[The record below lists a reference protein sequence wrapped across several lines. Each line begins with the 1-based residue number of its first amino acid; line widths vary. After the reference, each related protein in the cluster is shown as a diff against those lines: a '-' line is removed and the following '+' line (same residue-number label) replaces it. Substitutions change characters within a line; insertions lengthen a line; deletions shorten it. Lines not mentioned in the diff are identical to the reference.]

1 MFTIRVM
8 NTPNID
14 YHLLRCFDALLR
26 DKSVSKAARRV
37 GLSQPAMSHALARLR
52 EMLSDPLLVRSG
64 REMMLTPRAE
74 ELAEPLR
81 LALEGLE
88 RVTRTEP
95 AFDPAQAK
103 MRFVVQA
110 SDGAALS
117 LLPAVV
123 AEVQRLAPGVELA
136 VRSLGENLCLEPL
149 DKGEVDMSLA
159 MGRIDRLPD
168 RLFRTMLLTE
178 RFCCVVR
185 SNHPEVRGERLDL
198 DAYLR
203 MRHLVVT
210 PGGGWTGAVDE
221 VLSRQGLER
230 QIAMSV
236 PHFLV
241 APAVVAKSDM
251 VLTTVERIA
260 LKYAGVYG
268 LKVVAP
274 PIEMPEF
281 STALVWHERTH
292 QGAAYRWLRGL
303 FASVAKQV
311 R

>member
-1 MFTIRVM
+1 M

-52 EMLSDPLLVRSG
+52 EMLGDQLLVRSG
-64 REMMLTPRAE
+64 REMMLTPRAI

-95 AFDPAQAK
+95 AFDPAEARL
-103 MRFVVQA
+103 RFVVQA

-123 AEVQRLAPGVELA
+123 AEVQRLAPGVELS
-136 VRSLGENLCLEPL
+136 VRSLGDNLCLEPL
-149 DKGEVDMSLA
+149 DKGEVDVALA

-168 RLFRTMLLTE
+168 RLFRMVLLPE

-185 SNHPEVRGERLDL
+185 ANHPEVRGERLEL
-198 DAYLR
+198 DAFLR

-210 PGGGWTGAVDE
+210 PAGGWTGAVDE
-221 VLSRQGLER
+221 VLAQHGLER
-230 QIAMSV
+230 RIAMSV

-274 PIEMPEF
+274 PIELPEF

-303 FASVAKQV
+303 FATVAKQV

>member
-1 MFTIRVM
+1 
-8 NTPNID
+8 
-14 YHLLRCFDALLR
+14 
-26 DKSVSKAARRV
+26 
-37 GLSQPAMSHALARLR
+37 MSHALARLR
-52 EMLSDPLLVRSG
+52 EMLGDQLLVRSG
-64 REMMLTPRAE
+64 REMMLTPRAI

-95 AFDPAQAK
+95 AFDPAEAR

-123 AEVQRLAPGVELA
+123 AEVQRLAPGVELS
-136 VRSLGENLCLEPL
+136 VRSLGDNLCLEPL
-149 DKGEVDMSLA
+149 DKGEVDVALA

-168 RLFRTMLLTE
+168 RLFRMVLLPE

-185 SNHPEVRGERLDL
+185 ANHPEVRGERLEL
-198 DAYLR
+198 DAFLR

-210 PGGGWTGAVDE
+210 PAGGWTGAVDE
-221 VLSRQGLER
+221 VLAQHGLER
-230 QIAMSV
+230 RIAMSV

-274 PIEMPEF
+274 PIELPEF